1 MDLCAVRG
9 QADDLV
15 STRRPIRRAAFTLLE
30 AVLALAILSSVLVVC
45 LTVRA
50 QSIAQRARLVER
62 LADTAECEAIFESIV
77 GGVLS
82 PTRVDPTAGL
92 RVWEGERAGRPYTVE
107 AKREV
112 RASPLASNPDEAKA
126 RFVTVW
132 QYKVTVG
139 PPASAITRE
148 FLWHR

>member
-45 LTVRA
+45 LTV
-50 QSIAQRARLVER
+50 
-62 LADTAECEAIFESIV
+62 
-77 GGVLS
+77 
-82 PTRVDPTAGL
+82 
-92 RVWEGERAGRPYTVE
+92 
-107 AKREV
+107 
-112 RASPLASNPDEAKA
+112 
-126 RFVTVW
+126 W